1 MKIKVLGHSEGDSH
15 RERPADLPKVQ
26 RNPSPV
32 LHPFERPRE
41 YTRALNATKL
51 SRTFAKPFLAALDG
65 HKDGIYVLAKH
76 PKKLNC
82 LASGSADGGM
92 SRLLQ
97 LDVAVLTFAA
107 EFKLWNL
114 SSRTN
119 VGSVERAHQG
129 FIRGLAINSD
139 GSVLTCGD
147 DKTIKLWTVSSPTW
161 DASPFA
167 VPESSGSVAL
177 SSQFQT
183 PVGALSQSSSVYS
196 GSVRQSKPAQ
206 TWLGKSVFTSL
217 SHQLPAATSSFFA
230 TTSAASCV
238 DVWSYDRS
246 EPVASM
252 KWSAGGG
259 EESLTSCSF
268 NPIERDI
275 VAATSQSDRSIL
287 FYDLRSSQ
295 PIRKLV
301 LAMNSNVIAWNPME
315 AFNFTVG
322 NEDHN
327 CYTFDMRKLTIA
339 LNVHVDHV
347 GAVLDVDYSPTGK
360 EFVSGSYDRTVRIF
374 SVDKGRSRE
383 VYHTKR
389 MQRVFAVKF
398 SADASFVISGSDDTN
413 LRLWKSEA
421 SQSVGI
427 MVPRQQQKREY
438 LQQLVHRYRNLPEI
452 RRIDTK
458 RHLPKVIHQTQQLK
472 RVMKNSRRR
481 KLLNTKAHS
490 TPGSVKI
497 DPERRKSFIKEA
509 T

>member
-1 MKIKVLGHSEGDSH
+1 LRVYSY
-15 RERPADLPKVQ
+15 
-26 RNPSPV
+26 
-32 LHPFERPRE
+32 
-41 YTRALNATKL
+41 YTIGFK
-51 SRTFAKPFLAALDG
+51 
-65 HKDGIYVLAKH
+65 
-76 PKKLNC
+76 
-82 LASGSADGGM
+82 
-92 SRLLQ
+92 
-97 LDVAVLTFAA
+97 

-119 VGSVERAHQG
+119 VGSVERAHRG
-129 FIRGLAINSD
+129 FIRGLAINAD
-139 GSVLTCGD
+139 GSILTCGD

-161 DASPFA
+161 DVTPFA
-167 VPESSGSVAL
+167 DGNPSSSTSSPSVSL
-177 SSQFQT
+177 ISQFQA
-183 PVGALSQSSSVYS
+183 PVGALSRSDSVFA
-196 GSVRQSKPAQ
+196 GGVTQSKPAQ

-217 SHQLPAATSSFFA
+217 SHQNPHTNACYFA
-230 TTSAASCV
+230 TTSAAACV

-246 EPVASM
+246 EPVSSM

-301 LAMNSNVIAWNPME
+301 LAMNSNVVAWNPME

-327 CYTFDMRKLTIA
+327 CYTFDMRKLNIA

-347 GAVLDVDYSPTGK
+347 GAVLDIDYSPTGR

-389 MQRVFAVKF
+389 MQRVFSVKY
-398 SADASFVISGSDDTN
+398 SADSSFVISGSDDAN
-413 LRLWKSEA
+413 IRLWKSDA
-421 SQSVGI
+421 SQPLNI
-427 MVPRQQQKREY
+427 LVPRQMQKREY
-438 LQQLVHRYRNLPEI
+438 EQQLVHRYRNLPEI
-452 RRIDTK
+452 RRIETK
-458 RHLPKVIHQTQQLK
+458 RHVPKVIHQTQQLK

-481 KLLNTKAHS
+481 KLLNVKAHS
-490 TPGSVKI
+490 APGSVTVEA
-497 DPERRKSFIKEA
+497 ERRKSIIKES